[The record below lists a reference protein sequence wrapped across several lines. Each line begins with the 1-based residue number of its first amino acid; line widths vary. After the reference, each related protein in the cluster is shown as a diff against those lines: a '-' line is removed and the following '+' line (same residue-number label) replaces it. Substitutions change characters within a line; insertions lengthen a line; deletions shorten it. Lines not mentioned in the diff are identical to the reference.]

1 MNLVTK
7 MLLTLTVIGIIS
19 GGFLMKVD
27 EWAEPK
33 IEVHR
38 QKATEEAIFKV
49 HPKAKSYEKVNVDK
63 ELYQVF
69 DENKNPIGFA
79 LPFIGN
85 GFQGKIRVI
94 IGIENNLEKLTGI
107 QVLEQL
113 ETPGLGTKIVEDPS
127 RPDDP
132 FWFPNQFIDLSVQP
146 EIKWVKGIAPDE
158 PNEIEAITGATISSK
173 SLIKILND
181 GIKYLQSLRDGGK
194 I

>member
-19 GGFLMKVD
+19 GGFLMKIN

-33 IEVHR
+33 IDEHR
-38 QKATEEAIFKV
+38 KTATEEAIFKV
-49 HPKAKSYEKVNVDK
+49 QQKAKSYEKVNVDK
-63 ELYQVF
+63 ELYKVY

-79 LPFIGN
+79 LPFVGN

-94 IGIENNLEKLTGI
+94 IGIADDLEKLTGI
-107 QVLEQL
+107 QVLEQV

-127 RPDDP
+127 KKGNE
-132 FWFPNQFIDLSVQP
+132 FWFPNQFIDLSVKP
-146 EIKWVKGIAPDE
+146 EIKWIKGIAPDE
-158 PNEIEAITGATISSK
+158 PNEVEAITGATISSK
-173 SLIKILND
+173 SLIQIINN
-181 GIKYLQSLRDGGK
+181 GIEYLQSLRDGGK